1 MSRMSRLAV
10 KTRGI
15 NNTSLGIALG
25 LLFEKLKLG
34 FGLELQSLLFLGQLN
49 LVVVLLGLNDFGKL

>member
-1 MSRMSRLAV
+1 
-10 KTRGI
+10 
-15 NNTSLGIALG
+15 LG
-25 LLFEKLKLG
+25 LLLEKLKLG